1 MEATLTNNGWL
12 ALNEYSAKYRVSLST
27 LRRRIRSGEVQSRFE
42 EGKYWLRDAPLARQ
56 HKSVHI
62 PEEMA
67 SVEVTK
73 PAAPQDAP
81 IVAAVDSEAT
91 IVASNLMKS
100 AQQMMQE
107 LKSAYVSVLHEK
119 EEQIMQLKKE
129 NADLKTLVQILEG
142 ETDRLKLNLGES
154 APIDSWLDNNL

>member
-1 MEATLTNNGWL
+1 MTNNGWL

-42 EGKYWLRDAPLARQ
+42 EGKYWLQDAPLVRQ
-56 HKSVHI
+56 HKSVHVN
-62 PEEMA
+62 EER
-67 SVEVTK
+67 VHFEQPKTV
-73 PAAPQDAP
+73 
-81 IVAAVDSEAT
+81 VAAEPMITHVPESETT

-129 NADLKTLVQILEG
+129 NTDLKTLVQILES
-142 ETDRLKLNLGES
+142 EHNRLKINLGES

>member
-1 MEATLTNNGWL
+1 
-12 ALNEYSAKYRVSLST
+12 
-27 LRRRIRSGEVQSRFE
+27 
-42 EGKYWLRDAPLARQ
+42 
-56 HKSVHI
+56 
-62 PEEMA
+62 
-67 SVEVTK
+67 
-73 PAAPQDAP
+73 
-81 IVAAVDSEAT
+81 
-91 IVASNLMKS
+91 MKS

>member
-1 MEATLTNNGWL
+1 LTNNGWL

-27 LRRRIRSGEVQSRFE
+27 LRRRLRSGEVQSRFE
-42 EGKYWLRDAPLARQ
+42 EGKYWLQDAPLARQ
-56 HKSVHI
+56 HKSVHVHVH
-62 PEEMA
+62 EEKVHFEQPKVA
-67 SVEVTK
+67 IE
-73 PAAPQDAP
+73 PLAAPAP
-81 IVAAVDSEAT
+81 ETEAT

-129 NADLKTLVQILEG
+129 NTNLKMLVQILES
-142 ETDRLKLNLGES
+142 EHDRLKVNHSES